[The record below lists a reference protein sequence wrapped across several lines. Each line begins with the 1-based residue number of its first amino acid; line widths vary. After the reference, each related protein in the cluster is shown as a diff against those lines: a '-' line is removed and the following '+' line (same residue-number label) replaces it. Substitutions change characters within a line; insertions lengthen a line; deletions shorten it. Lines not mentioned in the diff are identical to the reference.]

1 MTGRVRANGE
11 GSIFRYRNGYA
22 AYAWVTTPAG
32 NRQRKYVYGKT
43 RETVHEKWLR
53 LQTAALTGTVATRIP
68 TLGQYLAN
76 WLTEVVSPNSAPST
90 LANYELFVR
99 LYITPHLGRCRL
111 DKLSVR
117 DVQTWLN
124 ALRQTCQCCAQ
135 KKDERRKTARCCA
148 RGECCRQLPSEA
160 TVRTAWTVLRSAL
173 SSAERE
179 QLVPRNVA
187 SLARLPMARPKKVK
201 PWSVDEARKVL
212 ENAAAEQDPLYA
224 AYVLMLVLG
233 LRRGELLGLK
243 WEDVDLETGELQI
256 AWQLQRVARKLL
268 RRQTKTQ
275 SSDAPLPLP
284 PICTTALRAWCKRQ
298 AAWRDMAEATWHDE
312 GFVFTTRIGLP
323 IDPRNFYRDFRRR
336 AERAQV
342 PVIPVHTM
350 RKTCASLLVALDVHP
365 RVAMQI
371 LRHSQIA
378 VTMNVYSEAS
388 SKDTQEALRRLGE
401 RLTTPRGHPDS

>member
-1 MTGRVRANGE
+1 MTGRTRANGE
-11 GSIFRYRNGYA
+11 GSIFPYRNGYA

-32 NRQRKYVYGKT
+32 TRTRKYVYGKT
-43 RETVHEKWLR
+43 REAVHEKWLQ
-53 LQTAALTGTVATRIP
+53 LQIAARRGTVATRVP
-68 TLGQYLAN
+68 TLGQYLTT
-76 WLTEVVSPNSAPST
+76 WLDEVVSPNLAPST
-90 LANYELFVR
+90 LANYELFAR
-99 LYITPHLGRCRL
+99 LYITPQLGTYRL
-111 DKLSVR
+111 DKLSAR

-124 ALRQTCQCCAQ
+124 ALRETCQCCAQ
-135 KKDERRKTARCCA
+135 KKDARRPTPKCCA
-148 RGECCRQLPSEA
+148 RDECCRQLPSQS

-173 SSAERE
+173 STAERE
-179 QLVPRNVA
+179 ELVQRNVA
-187 SLARLPMARPKKVK
+187 ALARLPIARPKRVK
-201 PWSVDEARKVL
+201 PWSVEEARRFL
-212 ENAAAEQDPLYA
+212 ENAAHEEDPLYA

-243 WEDVDLETGELQI
+243 WEDVDLDDGELRV

-284 PICTTALRAWCKRQ
+284 AICLAALL
-298 AAWRDMAEATWHDE
+298 AWRERQVIWKSMADSAWQDQD
-312 GFVFTTRIGLP
+312 FVFTTRFGLP

-336 AERAQV
+336 AERASV
-342 PVIPVHTM
+342 PVIPVHTI

-371 LRHSQIA
+371 LRHSQIS

-388 SKDTQEALRRLGE
+388 SDSTRYALKRLSDQL
-401 RLTTPRGHPDS
+401 RHQP